1 MFELKNVWKEKL
13 CWLDDFSQLIKALW
27 DKCTSLLQSLVLGY
41 SRLRSLVGTSSCM
54 AKLDL
59 REGIG
64 PGVVRNSLGFSSIV
78 KMVLCCPPTSE
89 ENMVAQ
95 VPMHQHTT
103 GFVILP
109 RLIASQILYSSV
121 PPICR
126 TQTVMTVWGQSKAV
140 VLIITHLSQDNNHLH
155 SRSVLITQDMVSK
168 HRAWVSK

>member
-1 MFELKNVWKEKL
+1 
-13 CWLDDFSQLIKALW
+13 
-27 DKCTSLLQSLVLGY
+27 
-41 SRLRSLVGTSSCM
+41 
-54 AKLDL
+54 
-59 REGIG
+59 
-64 PGVVRNSLGFSSIV
+64 
-78 KMVLCCPPTSE
+78 MVQCCPLTSE

-126 TQTVMTVWGQSKAV
+126 TQTVVTVRGQSKTV
-140 VLIITHLSQDNNHLH
+140 VLIITHLSQDDNHLH

-168 HRAWVSK
+168 HRAWVSRTYAIRTYGYTPVHTRQLCPADQGYLPVPTNGHTFKNAIGGAGNDVVEFIGHAP

>member
-1 MFELKNVWKEKL
+1 
-13 CWLDDFSQLIKALW
+13 
-27 DKCTSLLQSLVLGY
+27 
-41 SRLRSLVGTSSCM
+41 
-54 AKLDL
+54 
-59 REGIG
+59 
-64 PGVVRNSLGFSSIV
+64 
-78 KMVLCCPPTSE
+78 MVLCCPLTSE

-126 TQTVMTVWGQSKAV
+126 TKTVVTVRGQSKAV

-168 HRAWVSK
+168 HRAWVSKSERMVTHQFPLDRCAQQIRDIYLSPPMATPSKTPSVVREMMLLSSLDMPPERDT